1 MSQVMTNTVIPAT
14 AAPIRP
20 VASLGEA
27 EALIKH
33 LSEVMDAL
41 LGTVEEETELVRSGK
56 LYEASKLEP
65 AKTELSLMYIADTT
79 RIKASRSYLART
91 APALV
96 EDLRKRHDMFRALLQ
111 INLTVLA
118 TAHAV
123 SESIMRGVSHELARK
138 ATPHGYDA
146 SGEAATP
153 LPSSWQPLTISRVL

>member
-1 MSQVMTNTVIPAT
+1 MSN
-14 AAPIRP
+14 AAVPVKSEPVLP
-20 VASLGEA
+20 VASPTEA
-27 EALIKH
+27 EALVKH
-33 LSEVMDAL
+33 LLDVMDAL
-41 LGTVEEETELVRSGK
+41 LGTVEEETELVRAGR
-56 LYEASKLEP
+56 LVDAAKLEP
-65 AKTELSLMYIADTT
+65 TKTELSLMYIADTT
-79 RIKASRSYLART
+79 RIKASRGYLART
-91 APALV
+91 FPALV
-96 EDLRKRHDMFRALLQ
+96 EDLRKRHDMFKALLQ